1 MTIRFVIFDMDNV
14 LYDYDH
20 PRRLKA
26 LAELS
31 GNTPEDIDRIV
42 FQGPEEQA
50 AEARTPDN
58 AADYLAQYQRLLGYD
73 ISWDRW
79 IEIRRDMMEEWPVML
94 DYVRT
99 IKTKYDIALL
109 TNNGMMLGENLYE
122 IAPALKPLFE
132 DKGHASAEFGTRKP
146 DPEIYRII
154 CAKYGYEPH
163 EALFIDD
170 RIENV
175 EGALEAGLNGCHFTS
190 EEAFAGHMRGLGL
203 L

>member
-20 PRRLKA
+20 PKRLRA
-26 LAELS
+26 LAELT
-31 GNTPEDIDRIV
+31 GTTPEDIDRIV

-50 AEARTPDN
+50 AEAGTPDN

-73 ISWDRW
+73 ISWDHW
-79 IEIRRDMMEEWPVML
+79 IEIRKDMMEEWPVML
-94 DYVRT
+94 DHVRT
-99 IKTKYDIALL
+99 IKTKCDIALL

-132 DKGHASAEFGTRKP
+132 DRSHASAEFGTRKP

-170 RIENV
+170 LIENV

-190 EEAFAGHMRGLGL
+190 EQAFADHMRGLGL